1 MGWVDDR
8 RGKTGRKLTSTI
20 TALMLIVRLVA
31 IVVAVGVV
39 SEADRAAAVDLPP
52 IGSPLFLQTSGPNA
66 GIGIGDW
73 YSSPP
78 PGGGTDHLF
87 ELDVPQ
93 LWPAGTP
100 LTVALF
106 DPELQVPD
114 PVSPTAI
121 DEIRGSGPDNATFTL
136 LSPSGT
142 VLTTVTYTPNGG
154 TNGTWT
160 ELLTFSPDT
169 HGTGTYLLR
178 STVSN
183 NDDNSW
189 RLAFDHDPDCSV
201 TGTPGTCAPASL
213 SDGDEIDNPDSS
225 PGTGDELTIGIQ
237 RASYQHG
244 GSGQSCKSFYFFVAP
259 GTTSITLHNFD
270 MDGNGSVNY
279 HSPSG
284 SSYAGSVS
292 GNARWNNSSN
302 ATRVGDTLAIGAS
315 DRGWWS
321 ADVCI
326 SSGNQYIF
334 EGVEGESVFLD
345 LVPAVPR
352 MTLTKSDGITSVDPG
367 ETVTYVLTYTNTS
380 NSTPNPGLAT
390 GVTISDTI
398 PANTT
403 YQSCSVNGPAT
414 GSCSVSAGVVTYTL
428 DNPILPGSSGT
439 VSLTVDVNSGASG
452 SVANSATLT
461 FGDPLGN
468 SYPPK
473 LATDVDTVRTPQ
485 LTVNKSAAPGAVEPG
500 EVITYTV
507 DLVNSGGGTQTG
519 VLITDDLPSGTSP
532 VPGSTVVTRDSVA
545 TDNFQSNDYTGGSGW
560 TGPWV
565 ESVDDGIAI
574 TGDIRIGTDLDASLR
589 LGVGGRTGG
598 PNQPRWIDRT
608 FNGGGATSATL
619 SFDYRSDNLEA
630 GDFVYVEIYDGTT
643 YHEVA
648 ALGDGANNA
657 TTQSFGPVDIT
668 GFVTATS
675 AIRII
680 TTALSHDN
688 DRVWFD
694 NIAIS
699 LSSTLA
705 GGDPP
710 TLLNN
715 YSLDAGESVTVTY
728 DVVVDNPAT
737 IADATNTAIAR
748 SDQSAPV
755 SDSTTTT
762 LTSSSIGDLVWND
775 LDADGFVDGG
785 EPGIAGVTV
794 DLTWAG
800 PDATLGNGDDVSY
813 PSQTTDGSG
822 AYDFTGLPSGLF
834 RVDVDN
840 TTVPLG
846 ATLTTTA
853 DPLDVNVASG
863 EDFNTADFGYR
874 FPALG
879 DVVWVDVDGDGIQ
892 DAGEAGLAGVTVT
905 LFDGSDNQV
914 GSPQVSAADGSYGFS
929 GLALGDYYVVF
940 DLSTIPG
947 GGYLFT
953 TPNVGSDDTVD
964 SDADPITGRSQTVT
978 LAVGQTQTT
987 LDAGAYLP
995 VTIGDVVYEDLNG
1008 NGTQDPGEP
1017 GIDGVTID
1025 LLDAAGT
1032 TTVATTTTAGTGLYS
1047 FSTAPGS
1054 YQIEVNQTTL
1064 GLTTPVQTQGTNP
1077 QNVTLT
1083 SGQTNTAIDYGYYQP
1098 ATLGNQVWVDMDED
1112 GIQDGGEPGA
1122 GGITVNL
1129 LDAAGTSTL
1138 AITTTAGDGSYSFTG
1153 LAPGAY
1159 MVEFVTPGWTITTAD
1174 QGSDDT
1180 LDSDPDPG
1188 TGRAPITLTSG
1199 QDETGLDAGLEPA
1212 TLGDRVWWDANGN
1225 GIYNAGEAGQA
1236 GITVRLLTADGST
1249 VLATTTTAADGTYSF
1264 KVAPGSYQIETDL
1277 TTAPAE
1283 YRFSPQDQGSD
1294 DTLDSDADPTTGRIP
1309 VTVTDGTDNLTYD
1322 TGMFKPP
1329 ALGDVVWVD
1338 VDGDG
1343 IQDAGEAGLAG
1354 VTVTLFDG
1362 SDNQVG
1368 SPQVSAADGS
1378 YGFSGLA
1385 LGDYYVV
1392 FDLSTIPGGGYLFTT
1407 PNVGSDDT
1415 VDSDADPITGRSQT
1429 VTLAVGQTQT
1439 TLDAGAYLPVTIGDV
1454 VYEDLNGNGT
1464 QDPGEPGIDGV
1475 TIDLLDAAGTTT
1487 VATTTTAG
1495 GGLYSFTTA
1504 PGSYQI
1510 EVNQT
1515 TLGLT
1520 TPVQTQG
1527 TNPQTVTLTSGQT
1540 NTAIDYGYY
1549 QPATL
1554 GNQVWVDMDEDGI
1567 QDGGEPGAA
1576 GITVNLLD
1584 AAGTSTL
1591 ATTITAGDGSYS
1603 FTGLAPGAYMVE
1615 FVTPGWTITTADQ
1628 GSDDTLDSDPDP
1640 GTGRAPITLTS
1651 GQDET
1656 GLDAGLEPA
1665 TLGDRVWW
1673 DANGNG
1679 IYNAG
1684 EAGQAGI
1691 TVRLLTADGS
1701 TVLAT
1706 TTTAADGTY
1715 SFKVAPGSYQIETD
1729 LTTAPAEYRFS
1740 PQDQGSDDTLDSD
1753 ADPTTGRIPVTVT
1766 DGTDNLTYDTGMFK
1780 PPALGDV
1787 VWVDVDGDGIQD
1799 AGEAGL
1805 AGVTVTL
1812 FDGSDN
1818 QVGSPQVSAADG
1830 SYGFSG
1836 LALGDYYVVFD
1847 LSTIP
1852 GGGYLFTTPNVGSDD
1867 TVDSDADPITGRSQ
1881 TVTLAVGQTQTTLD
1895 AGAYLPVTIGD
1906 VVYEDLNGNGTQD
1919 PGEPGID
1926 GVTIDLLDAAG
1937 TTTVATTTTAGGG
1950 LYSFTT
1956 APGSYQIEVNQTTLG
1971 LTTPVQTQGTNPQTV
1986 TLTSGQTNT
1995 AIDYGYYQPAT
2006 LGNQV
2011 WDDLNGNGIQ
2021 DSGEPGI
2028 AGVTVTLLQ
2037 GGTPVITDVTDATGG
2052 FGFNGLAPGTYQ
2064 LEFDLTTNT
2073 AGRTYGFSPREQ
2085 GGNPA
2090 LDSNADRLDGMTA
2103 PFDLVS
2109 GSADDSVDAGAF
2121 ANATIGDLVWE
2132 DLDDDGIQDP
2142 GEPGVEGVTVTLYN
2156 AVGDVVAATATAAD
2170 GSYGFTAP
2178 PANYQLGFDLST
2190 NTSGATYRFSTRGAG
2205 PDDTVDSDADPTTG
2219 LTALFSTTSGSVV
2232 DRMDAGAVAAAS
2244 IGDSVWDDLNGDG
2257 IENAGEPGLAGVT
2270 VRLLDATGATELATT
2285 TTAGDG
2291 SYTFP
2296 NLDPGTYTIDVDD
2309 ATLPAGAVETTGLD
2323 PLVVTVTSGEIEV
2336 TADFGYY
2343 QPATVGDL
2351 VWDDLSN
2358 DGIQDPGE
2366 PGLEGVTV
2374 NLLNAAGTVLATTAT
2389 NASGGYTFAG
2399 LVPGQYRI
2407 GFDLST
2413 EASAFFYELTIPYAG
2428 TDDALDSDPDPLTGL
2443 TGLNTLT
2450 SGMDLTTI
2458 DAGATV
2464 VNQLPTAVDDTD
2476 TTLEDTPVTV
2486 GVLGNDT
2493 DPDGG
2498 TLSVITVA
2506 DPANGTATINP
2517 DNTITY
2523 TPDPDYHGTDSFE
2536 YTISDGQ
2543 GGTDTATVTITI
2555 TPVNDPPVANDD
2567 TNTTPEDVALLVAVP
2582 GVLGNDTDVDGD
2594 PVTVTGHT
2602 QPANGTVT
2610 VGRRRVP
2617 HLHPQPQLQWDRH
2630 LHLRHHRRTRRNRHR
2645 HRHHHGR
2652 VDQ

>member
-1 MGWVDDR
+1 MGWAGVQ
-8 RGKTGRKLTSTI
+8 RGRKRRKLTSTL
-20 TALMLIVRLVA
+20 TALMLVVRLVA
-31 IVVAVGVV
+31 IVVAVGVATET
-39 SEADRAAAVDLPP
+39 SPALAVDLPP

-73 YSSPP
+73 YSSPA
-78 PGGGTDHLF
+78 PGGGTHHLF
-87 ELDVPQ
+87 ELNVPQ
-93 LWPAGTP
+93 LWPAGKP

-136 LSPSGT
+136 LSPTGT
-142 VLTTVTYTPNGG
+142 VLANVTYTPTGG
-154 TNGTWT
+154 TNGRWT
-160 ELLTFSPDT
+160 ELLTFNPSV
-169 HGTGTYLLR
+169 HGTGTYHLR

-189 RLAFDHDPDCSV
+189 RLAFNHDPDCAV
-201 TGTPGTCAPASL
+201 TGTPKTCASAL
-213 SDGDEIDNPDSS
+213 LANGNQVDNPDGS

-244 GSGQSCKSFYFFVAP
+244 GSGQSCKTFYFFVAP
-259 GTTSITLHNFD
+259 GTSSITLHNFD
-270 MDGNGSVNY
+270 MDGNGSVTY
-279 HSPSG
+279 RSPTG

-302 ATRVGDTLAIGAS
+302 ATRVGDTLAVGAS

-334 EGVEGESVFLD
+334 EGVNGQSVFLD

-352 MTLTKSDGITSVDPG
+352 MTLAKSDGLTSVDPG
-367 ETVTYVLTYTNTS
+367 ETITYILTYTNTS
-380 NSTPNPGLAT
+380 NTTPNPGLAT
-390 GVTISDTI
+390 GVTISDTV

-403 YQSCSVNGPAT
+403 YQSCSIDGPAT
-414 GSCSVSAGVVTYTL
+414 GTCSVSAGVVTYTL
-428 DNPILPGSSGT
+428 SNPVLPGASGT
-439 VSLTVDVNSGASG
+439 VRLTVDVNGGASG
-452 SVANSATLT
+452 SIANSATLNY
-461 FGDPLGN
+461 GDPLGN

-485 LTVNKSAAPGAVEPG
+485 LTVTKSAAPSSVEPG
-500 EVITYTV
+500 DVITYTV
-507 DLVNSGGGTQTG
+507 DLVNTGGGTQTG
-519 VLITDDLPSGTSP
+519 VLATDDLPPGTSP
-532 VPGSTVVTRDSVA
+532 VPGSTVITRNSVA

-565 ESVDDGIAI
+565 ESVDDGIAA

-598 PNQPRWIDRT
+598 PNQTRWIDRT

-648 ALGDGANNA
+648 ALGNGVNQA
-657 TTQSFGPVDIT
+657 TTQSFGPVDISSY
-668 GFVTATS
+668 VTASS

-694 NIAIS
+694 NITIAVN
-699 LSSTLA
+699 STLA

-710 TLLNN
+710 TLLSG
-715 YSLDAGESVTVTY
+715 YSLGAGESLTATY

-762 LTSSSIGDLVWND
+762 VTSSSIGDLVWND
-775 LDADGFVDGG
+775 LDADGIIDGG
-785 EPGIAGVTV
+785 EPGIPGVTV

-800 PDATLGNGDDVSY
+800 PDATFDTGDEVSY
-813 PSQTTDGSG
+813 PPQTTDGSG

-834 RVDVDN
+834 RVDVDS

-846 ATLTTTA
+846 ATLTTTS
-853 DPLDVNVASG
+853 DPLDVNVTSG

-892 DAGEAGLAGVTVT
+892 DAGEPGLEGVTVS
-905 LFDGSDNQV
+905 LFTGSGTPV
-914 GSPQVSAADGSYGFS
+914 GSPQVTAADGSYGFS

-953 TPNVGSDDTVD
+953 TPNVGGDDTLD
-964 SDADPITGRSQTVT
+964 SDADPTTGRSQTVT
-978 LAVGQTQTT
+978 LAVGETQTT

-1017 GIDGVTID
+1017 GIDGVT
-1025 LLDAAGT
+1025 
-1032 TTVATTTTAGTGLYS
+1032 V
-1047 FSTAPGS
+1047 
-1054 YQIEVNQTTL
+1054 
-1064 GLTTPVQTQGTNP
+1064 
-1077 QNVTLT
+1077 
-1083 SGQTNTAIDYGYYQP
+1083 
-1098 ATLGNQVWVDMDED
+1098 
-1112 GIQDGGEPGA
+1112 
-1122 GGITVNL
+1122 
-1129 LDAAGTSTL
+1129 
-1138 AITTTAGDGSYSFTG
+1138 
-1153 LAPGAY
+1153 
-1159 MVEFVTPGWTITTAD
+1159 
-1174 QGSDDT
+1174 
-1180 LDSDPDPG
+1180 
-1188 TGRAPITLTSG
+1188 
-1199 QDETGLDAGLEPA
+1199 
-1212 TLGDRVWWDANGN
+1212 
-1225 GIYNAGEAGQA
+1225 
-1236 GITVRLLTADGST
+1236 
-1249 VLATTTTAADGTYSF
+1249 
-1264 KVAPGSYQIETDL
+1264 
-1277 TTAPAE
+1277 
-1283 YRFSPQDQGSD
+1283 
-1294 DTLDSDADPTTGRIP
+1294 
-1309 VTVTDGTDNLTYD
+1309 
-1322 TGMFKPP
+1322 
-1329 ALGDVVWVD
+1329 
-1338 VDGDG
+1338 
-1343 IQDAGEAGLAG
+1343 
-1354 VTVTLFDG
+1354 
-1362 SDNQVG
+1362 
-1368 SPQVSAADGS
+1368 
-1378 YGFSGLA
+1378 
-1385 LGDYYVV
+1385 
-1392 FDLSTIPGGGYLFTT
+1392 
-1407 PNVGSDDT
+1407 
-1415 VDSDADPITGRSQT
+1415 
-1429 VTLAVGQTQT
+1429 
-1439 TLDAGAYLPVTIGDV
+1439 
-1454 VYEDLNGNGT
+1454 
-1464 QDPGEPGIDGV
+1464 
-1475 TIDLLDAAGTTT
+1475 DLLDAAGTTT

-1495 GGLYSFTTA
+1495 GGLYTFSTA

-1510 EVNQT
+1510 DVDQT

-1540 NTAIDYGYY
+1540 NTG
-1549 QPATL
+1549 
-1554 GNQVWVDMDEDGI
+1554 
-1567 QDGGEPGAA
+1567 
-1576 GITVNLLD
+1576 
-1584 AAGTSTL
+1584 
-1591 ATTITAGDGSYS
+1591 
-1603 FTGLAPGAYMVE
+1603 
-1615 FVTPGWTITTADQ
+1615 
-1628 GSDDTLDSDPDP
+1628 
-1640 GTGRAPITLTS
+1640 
-1651 GQDET
+1651 
-1656 GLDAGLEPA
+1656 
-1665 TLGDRVWW
+1665 
-1673 DANGNG
+1673 
-1679 IYNAG
+1679 
-1684 EAGQAGI
+1684 
-1691 TVRLLTADGS
+1691 
-1701 TVLAT
+1701 
-1706 TTTAADGTY
+1706 
-1715 SFKVAPGSYQIETD
+1715 
-1729 LTTAPAEYRFS
+1729 
-1740 PQDQGSDDTLDSD
+1740 
-1753 ADPTTGRIPVTVT
+1753 
-1766 DGTDNLTYDTGMFK
+1766 
-1780 PPALGDV
+1780 
-1787 VWVDVDGDGIQD
+1787 
-1799 AGEAGL
+1799 
-1805 AGVTVTL
+1805 
-1812 FDGSDN
+1812 
-1818 QVGSPQVSAADG
+1818 
-1830 SYGFSG
+1830 
-1836 LALGDYYVVFD
+1836 
-1847 LSTIP
+1847 
-1852 GGGYLFTTPNVGSDD
+1852 
-1867 TVDSDADPITGRSQ
+1867 
-1881 TVTLAVGQTQTTLD
+1881 
-1895 AGAYLPVTIGD
+1895 
-1906 VVYEDLNGNGTQD
+1906 
-1919 PGEPGID
+1919 
-1926 GVTIDLLDAAG
+1926 
-1937 TTTVATTTTAGGG
+1937 
-1950 LYSFTT
+1950 
-1956 APGSYQIEVNQTTLG
+1956 
-1971 LTTPVQTQGTNPQTV
+1971 
-1986 TLTSGQTNT
+1986 
-1995 AIDYGYYQPAT
+1995 IDYGYYQPAT

-2021 DSGEPGI
+2021 DPGEPGI

-2037 GGTPVITDVTDATGG
+2037 GGLPVGTDVTDATGG
-2052 FGFNGLAPGTYQ
+2052 FGFNGLVPGTYQ

-2085 GGNPA
+2085 GGNPG
-2090 LDSNADRLDGMTA
+2090 LDSNADRLDGKTA
-2103 PFDLVS
+2103 PFNLIS

-2121 ANATIGDLVWE
+2121 TNTTIGDLVWE

-2170 GSYGFTAP
+2170 GSYGFSAP
-2178 PANYQLGFDLST
+2178 PATYQIGFDLST
-2190 NTSGATYRFSTRGAG
+2190 NTSGATYRFSPQGVGT
-2205 PDDTVDSDADPTTG
+2205 DNTLDSDADPTTG
-2219 LTALFSTTSGSVV
+2219 LTALFSTTSGAVI
-2232 DRMDAGAVAAAS
+2232 DRLDAGAVAAAS
-2244 IGDSVWDDLNGDG
+2244 IGDSVWDDLNGNG

-2270 VRLLDATGATELATT
+2270 VRLLDATGTTELATT

-2343 QPATVGDL
+2343 QPATIGDL
-2351 VWDDLSN
+2351 VWDDLN
-2358 DGIQDPGE
+2358 DDGIQDPGE

-2374 NLLNAAGTVLATTAT
+2374 NLLNAAGTVLTTTAT

-2443 TGLNTLT
+2443 TGLNTVI
-2450 SGMDLTTI
+2450 SGMDVTTI
-2458 DAGATV
+2458 DAGATI
-2464 VNQLPTAVDDTD
+2464 VNQLPTAVDDAG
-2476 TTLEDTPVTV
+2476 TTPEDTPVVV
-2486 GVLGNDT
+2486 GVLGNDS

-2498 TLSVITVA
+2498 TLSVTTVN

-2594 PVTVTGHT
+2594 SLTVTGHT

-2610 VGRRRVP
+2610 VNADGSLTYTPNPNFNGIDTFTYDIADGQGGTDTATVTITVASTNDLPVALDDGYSTDEDTPLTIAAPGVLANDTDDDGDSLTVTGHTQPANGTVTVNANGSLTYTPNLNFSGTDTFTYTVGDGNGGSASADVTVVVVP
-2617 HLHPQPQLQWDRH
+2617 VNDPPVAADDIDTTDEDIPITIDVLHDDSDPEGDPLTVTAVSDPANGTATINLDPANGTAPSPR
-2630 LHLRHHRRTRRNRHR
+2630 
-2645 HRHHHGR
+2645 
-2652 VDQ
+2652 